1 MEKLPAWSQ
10 STLDRD
16 VPLQSLLYDI
26 FQKHILKARFFT
38 FLSIVCLG
46 KIGRDLFKSQ
56 RTDTNPNQTFRG

>member
-26 FQKHILKARFFT
+26 FQKHILKARFFY
-38 FLSIVCLG
+38 I
-46 KIGRDLFKSQ
+46 FKHRVFRKNRQ
-56 RTDTNPNQTFRG
+56 RLV